1 MLPSRIGDHLLGCLP
16 LEVASDVITSEVDP
30 PELVLEKF
38 LVKKLF
44 CVFAYKSLQVSFF
57 IFVELPFNA

>member
-16 LEVASDVITSEVDP
+16 LEVSGDVITSEVDP

-44 CVFAYKSLQVSFF
+44 LLLSHSMSLS
-57 IFVELPFNA
+57 IFCRTTF